1 MLVSNATLTWNLEI
15 VLVCAWA
22 LTLDELNIPSLWLQF
37 RLVEIR
43 ILLYQSFL
51 IFDIFVD
58 LVVDVS

>member
-15 VLVCAWA
+15 VLVCALA
-22 LTLDELNIPSLWLQF
+22 LTLNELNIPSLWLQF